1 VKRPEPWHV
10 RAAHDD
16 ELRRLNKRFTH
27 AVNSSWC
34 GMFASRSGTASD
46 DRASC
51 FTSSASAPAVALE
64 PRSLSRFQQIAT
76 RVAVGDASTDRSGRA
91 SACTPPAGRAKEDLQ
106 VPRRQRPRGGV
117 VVARPGRQKAASV
130 VDSIVADAQR
140 ISASRP
146 RSARRGLDRV
156 AAPAWRGDRR
166 VRLRRRLLAGVGGIV
181 LRRSRVAD
189 RCRGRAPRPP
199 RCPRAG

>member
-1 VKRPEPWHV
+1 MKRPEPWHV

-51 FTSSASAPAVALE
+51 FTSSASAPAAALE

-76 RVAVGDASTDRSGRA
+76 RVAVGDALTDRSGRA
-91 SACTPPAGRAKEDLQ
+91 SARRRRAERKGILKYH
-106 VPRRQRPRGGV
+106 GV
-117 VVARPGRQKAASV
+117 S
-130 VDSIVADAQR
+130 
-140 ISASRP
+140 
-146 RSARRGLDRV
+146 DRV
-156 AAPAWRGDRR
+156 AVSWLPALAD
-166 VRLRRRLLAGVGGIV
+166 RRLL
-181 LRRSRVAD
+181 RS
-189 RCRGRAPRPP
+189 
-199 RCPRAG
+199 